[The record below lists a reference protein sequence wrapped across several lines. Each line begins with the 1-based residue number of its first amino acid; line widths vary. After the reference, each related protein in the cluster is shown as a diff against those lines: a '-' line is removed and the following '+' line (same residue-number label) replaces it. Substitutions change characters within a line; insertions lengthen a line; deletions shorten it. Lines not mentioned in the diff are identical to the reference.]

1 VAGIVLLGAEQAVR
15 LTVGPARADE
25 WTPLY
30 AAGFLLCA
38 ELAWW
43 SIEPRVPAFS
53 EPRVLINRV
62 TVVAGCC
69 TGAALLAALVVLAAG
84 VPLEGGVALELVG
97 VLAAAAAVA
106 VVAVVARSSV
116 R

>member
-1 VAGIVLLGAEQAVR
+1 VR
-15 LTVGPARADE
+15 LTDGPAHADG

-53 EPRVLINRV
+53 ELRVLVSRV
-62 TVVAGCC
+62 AVVTASCAG
-69 TGAALLAALVVLAAG
+69 GALLATLVVLAAG

-97 VLAAAAAVA
+97 VLAAAGAVA
-106 VVAVVARSSV
+106 VVAAVAHSSV